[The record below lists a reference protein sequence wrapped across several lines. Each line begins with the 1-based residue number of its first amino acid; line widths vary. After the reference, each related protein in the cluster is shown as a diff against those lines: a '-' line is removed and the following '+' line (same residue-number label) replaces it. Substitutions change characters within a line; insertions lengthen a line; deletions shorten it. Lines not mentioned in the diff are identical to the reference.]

1 MVNILANEETKRPTK
16 FGYELLRYHVIPAIL
31 GKHEEDIL
39 YWVGKEIAREFPLF
53 SLQELPDFFREADW
67 GELIVEKE
75 KSDSIIYTLIR
86 PTVEDFEQA
95 SHALE
100 AGFLA
105 AQHEA
110 LQKRVTE
117 CYAEKNIKKQW
128 IQFEVKWDASSHV

>member
-1 MVNILANEETKRPTK
+1 MVNTLANDETVRPTK

-67 GELIVEKE
+67 GNLSIERE
-75 KSDSIIYTLIR
+75 KSDTIVYALTR
-86 PTVEDFEQA
+86 PTLEDFEQA

-117 CYAEKNIKKQW
+117 CYAEKNAKKQV
-128 IQFEVKWDASSHV
+128 ILFEVKWDSSNK